1 MIFVEGYNYNKDWG
15 KDLAEFNL
23 SVLIAL
29 VIVIIILS
37 QAIKIVREYER
48 VVIFRLGRISG
59 AKGPGIFFII
69 PIVDRTVRMDLRVFT
84 LDVKKQVVITRDNV
98 SVEVDA
104 VIYYRVVD
112 PINAVIQVSDYN
124 LATSLLA
131 QTTLRDVLGQI
142 ELDDLLSKRE
152 DLNKRLQEILDR
164 YTDPWGIKVTAVT
177 LRDVALPE
185 NLRRAIAKQAESER
199 EKRSRIILADGE
211 FQASKTMTDAA
222 RLYEEV
228 PTALKLRELQTL
240 VDIAREKTLIVVT
253 PSGDSGT
260 GTIAAM
266 TAALQK
272 ALAEREAESIEA
284 ARLAAMKGATT
295 EMEPRKG

>member
-1 MIFVEGYNYNKDWG
+1 M
-15 KDLAEFNL
+15 AEIA
-23 SVLIAL
+23 SSSIIAVLVAFL
-29 VIVIIILS
+29 ILY

-48 VVIFRLGRISG
+48 VVIFRLGRFSG
-59 AKGPGIFFII
+59 VKGPGIFFII
-69 PIVDRTVRMDLRVFT
+69 PIIDRVILLDLRVFT
-84 LDVKKQVVITRDNV
+84 IDVAKQVVITKDNV

-104 VIYYRVVD
+104 VIYYRVTE
-112 PINAVIQVSDYN
+112 PEKAVIQVENYK

-142 ELDDLLSKRE
+142 ELDDLLSKRDE
-152 DLNKRLQEILDR
+152 LNKKLQEILDR
-164 YTDPWGIKVTAVT
+164 HTDPWGIKVAAVT

-185 NLRRAIAKQAESER
+185 SMRRAIAKQAESER

-228 PTALKLRELQTL
+228 PAALKLRELQTL

-253 PSGDSGT
+253 PSGDVGT
-260 GTIAAM
+260 GSMAGL
-266 TAALQK
+266 TAALNRE
-272 ALAEREAESIEA
+272 LTEREGERKEEARKDALRQAASEA
-284 ARLAAMKGATT
+284 AMMR
-295 EMEPRKG
+295 R